1 MEVASMLKIL
11 FKKFQI
17 LEENENKQTFFSFK
31 DIAGKSTIH
40 SMQNSTKSDKNLIQR
55 KLSANC

>member
-31 DIAGKSTIH
+31 DTNGKSTIH
-40 SMQNSTKSDKNLIQR
+40 SLQNSTKSDRNLTER
-55 KLSANC
+55 KLSANF